1 MVALLTLEIK
11 ASRFDSS
18 FIESMLYIFLP
29 DSKIHTSS
37 NCYKITEQELRKMR
51 MQAETWRSEIKVG
64 DNLDIYAKVD
74 NMSQIY
80 GWI

>member
-1 MVALLTLEIK
+1 
-11 ASRFDSS
+11 
-18 FIESMLYIFLP
+18 
-29 DSKIHTSS
+29 
-37 NCYKITEQELRKMR
+37 MR

-74 NMSQIY
+74 AMSQIH